1 MNQNSATSLDDFFIA
16 GLSYKNCDAVTRG
29 KFAINNEQ
37 YLNILKLAPSYGI
50 DNLIILSTC
59 NRTEIYGFAKNA
71 SQLIELLC
79 NETIGGIELFRKM
92 AYVKKGLEAITH
104 LYNVGCSLD
113 SQILGDYEITG
124 QLKKAI
130 KVSRDHK
137 FIGATFDRLLN
148 SVLQSSKKI
157 KTETLISEGLI
168 SVSFAAVKYMKEKT
182 KFTDKHNIL
191 VLGIGKMGSNTC
203 KNLVDYFGTT
213 NITVINRT
221 EEKAFELAQKLNLR
235 FAPICELPN
244 EVAASDIIIIATDA
258 AEPVLLKSHLENK
271 GNKLLIDLSI
281 PCNVEAGSGKLPN
294 ITLVNIDQLSE
305 IKDESLKK
313 REAEIPK
320 AKIIIEENIAEFLK
334 WYEMLN
340 QVRILKV
347 IKSKLEVIQTQFLI
361 APELAYDK
369 RSSKKDQAIQRV
381 INSIAPKI
389 YGANN
394 HGCSCIE
401 AINNFMTAAQN

>member
-1 MNQNSATSLDDFFIA
+1 M
-16 GLSYKNCDAVTRG
+16 
-29 KFAINNEQ
+29 
-37 YLNILKLAPSYGI
+37 
-50 DNLIILSTC
+50 
-59 NRTEIYGFAKNA
+59 
-71 SQLIELLC
+71 LC
-79 NETIGGIELFRKM
+79 NETIGGIELFKKT
-92 AYVKKGLEAITH
+92 AYVKNGLDAIAH
-104 LYNVGCSLD
+104 LYNVGCSMD

-157 KTETLISEGLI
+157 KTETLLSEGLI

-191 VLGIGKMGSNTC
+191 VLGIGKMGRNTC

-235 FAPICELPN
+235 FAPISELPK

-271 GNKLLIDLSI
+271 GDKLLIDLSI

-294 ITLVNIDQLSE
+294 ITLVNIDQLSA

-313 REAEIPK
+313 RKAEIPK
-320 AKIIIEENIAEFLK
+320 AKIIIEENLAEFLK
-334 WYEMLN
+334 WHEMLN
-340 QVRILKV
+340 QVRVLKV
-347 IKSKLEVIQTQFLI
+347 IKSKLELIKTQLLI
-361 APELAYDK
+361 APEPAYNK
-369 RSSKKDQAIQRV
+369 RSAKKDQTIQRV

-389 YGANN
+389 YAANN

-401 AINNFMTAAQN
+401 AINNFMTTS